1 MPFLDRIT
9 THAVTGLA
17 LAASLAGA
25 QSADVIA
32 PAKKAHSP
40 TKTMTTK
47 ATGTF
52 DVALAPLKGAEDSDP
67 LMGRMSIDKV
77 FHGDLEG
84 TSKGQMLTGGDYTK
98 GSAGYVAIERVF
110 GKLHGKEG
118 SFILQHSATMHAGAQ
133 SMSITIVP
141 ASGTGALAGISGA
154 LEIIIEG
161 KAHSYGLTY
170 SLPNEK

>member
-9 THAVTGLA
+9 TCAVTGLA
-17 LAASLAGA
+17 LAASLVGA
-25 QSADVIA
+25 QSTDGVA
-32 PAKKAHSP
+32 PMHKDHSP
-40 TKTMTTK
+40 TTTMTTK
-47 ATGTF
+47 AIGTF
-52 DVALAPLKGAEDSDP
+52 DVALAPLKGAEDSDS

-98 GSAGYVAIERVF
+98 GSAGYVAIERVV
-110 GKLHGKEG
+110 GKLNSKEG

-141 ASGTGALAGISGA
+141 GSGTGELAGISGTF
-154 LEIIIEG
+154 EIIIEG
-161 KAHSYGLTY
+161 KRHSYALTY
-170 SLPNEK
+170 SMGN